1 MNTAVELHD
10 SRVADVTRVDAEV
23 RVVFRPAY
31 VHRSDGI
38 PGSDSGWGFLQ
49 PVEFKFPNA
58 TLAQVGDCRGDVADG
73 AVSAGDAKYSNLV
86 PMPLAVNGATTARFS
101 FASGGVLTV
110 SAGGFS
116 CGALGEPDPN
126 FRERYEG

>member
-10 SRVADVTRVDAEV
+10 SRVADVTHAGEELRVI
-23 RVVFRPAY
+23 FRPAY

-38 PGSDSGWGFLQ
+38 PGSDAGWGFLQ
-49 PVEFKFPNA
+49 PVEFRFRDA
-58 TLAQVGDCRGDVADG
+58 TFAEVGDCRGDVSEG
-73 AVSAGDAKYSNLV
+73 VVSAGDAEYSNLV
-86 PMPLAVNGATTARFS
+86 PLPLAVHGTTTARLN

-116 CGALGEPDPN
+116 CGAIGEADPT
-126 FRERYEG
+126 FKERYEG